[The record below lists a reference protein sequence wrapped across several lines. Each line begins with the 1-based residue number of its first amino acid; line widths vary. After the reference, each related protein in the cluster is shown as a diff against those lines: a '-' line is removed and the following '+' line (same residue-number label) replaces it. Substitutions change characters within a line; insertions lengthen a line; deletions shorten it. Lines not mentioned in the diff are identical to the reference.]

1 MGVKHH
7 RSLKRDYYPYE
18 KDGNVYWFAG
28 GRGIDCFHR
37 LRLTQKSLD
46 LLLKIGRLERRA
58 ILPGNELIAEDCS
71 IKACE
76 LWEKFREQFKNPYH
90 LDVEFVQPDGDK
102 YPLMFCFYDYD
113 FSYYLEWCVEACL
126 ESNKQGAWSIY
137 CTRSFYTDPD
147 ESEIEI
153 DTI

>member
-1 MGVKHH
+1 MDVKHH

-18 KDGNVYWFAG
+18 KDGNVYWFAD

-37 LRLTQKSLD
+37 LRLTRKNLD
-46 LLLKIGRLERRA
+46 LLLKIGSLERRA
-58 ILPGNELIAEDCS
+58 ILPSLELIAEDCS

-76 LWEKFREQFKNPYH
+76 LWKKFIEQFKNPYN
-90 LDVEFVQPDGDK
+90 LDIEFAQPDGNK

-113 FSYYLEWCVEACL
+113 FSYYLEWRVDVCL
-126 ESNKQGAWSIY
+126 ESNNQGAWSIY

-147 ESEIEI
+147 ESEVEI

>member
-7 RSLKRDYYPYE
+7 RSLKRDYHPYV
-18 KDGNVYWFAG
+18 KDGNVYWFAD

-58 ILPGNELIAEDCS
+58 SLPGNESIAEDCS

-76 LWEKFREQFKNPYH
+76 LWTKFREQFVNPYH

-113 FSYYLEWCVEACL
+113 FSYYLEWCVEVCL
-126 ESNKQGAWSIY
+126 ESNNQGAWSIY

-147 ESEIEI
+147 ESEVEI